1 VPRIIPTSTQPSYST
16 TSTGEIKFYD
26 RSSPYYEFTNFYP
39 APITLE
45 GKLWPTS
52 EHYFQAQKFVSTPYM
67 EIIRKLSTPREAFQ
81 MAREPSVSQWKRK
94 DWEDV
99 KDDVMLKALRCKFTQ
114 HTDLGKKLVETH
126 DKCLVEHT
134 ANDSYWADGG
144 DGSGQNKLGKLLM
157 QVRSELQASGRYC
170 IDTSARGGS
179 TTFSNS
185 ASSAGK
191 LPSGRRATISISNPF
206 SRKSFYSQ
214 FHHDKRENSVQ
225 LLKITPHPPTKVA
238 GTSGYRP
245 HTKPNYQT
253 QTRSGVQPG
262 PVSMTTHTHTSS
274 SSRQRKNAN
283 QSSVPYNILSGHR
296 L

>member
-1 VPRIIPTSTQPSYST
+1 MPRIIPTSTQPSYST
-16 TSTGEIKFYD
+16 TSAGEIKFYD

-170 IDTSARGGS
+170 IDTSARGRS

-191 LPSGRRATISISNPF
+191 LPSMRRAKPF
-206 SRKSFYSQ
+206 SRKSGCSQ
-214 FHHDKRENSVQ
+214 FHHDKGENSVQ
-225 LLKITPHPPTKVA
+225 LLKITQRPPSNIA

-253 QTRSGVQPG
+253 QTRSGVQQNPD
-262 PVSMTTHTHTSS
+262 SMTTHTHTSG
-274 SSRQRKNAN
+274 QRKNAN
-283 QSSVPYNILSGHR
+283 QSSVWYNILSGHR

>member
-1 VPRIIPTSTQPSYST
+1 MPRIIPTSTQPSYST
-16 TSTGEIKFYD
+16 TSAGEIKFYD

-39 APITLE
+39 APTTLD

-126 DKCLVEHT
+126 DKYLVEHT

-170 IDTSARGGS
+170 INTSARGRI

-191 LPSGRRATISISNPF
+191 LPSRRRATISISNPS
-206 SRKSFYSQ
+206 SRKSGCSQ
-214 FHHDKRENSVQ
+214 GENSVQ
-225 LLKITPHPPTKVA
+225 LLKITQHQPTNFA

-245 HTKPNYQT
+245 HAKPNYQT
-253 QTRSGVQPG
+253 QTRSRVQQNPD
-262 PVSMTTHTHTSS
+262 SMTTHTHTSS
-274 SSRQRKNAN
+274 SSGQRKNAN
-283 QSSVPYNILSGHR
+283 QSSVWYNILSGHR